1 MQEPLFLC
9 KTNSNKSDRSGSCTT
24 IKEMLPLIA
33 ITRRDGPWR
42 EVISAYKTGRFSHE
56 VSSRQGILD
65 LGLKK
70 TKSLLRMATRTRSL
84 PYLLQILSCL
94 LVQILCSPALVDDVL
109 HFRGDLHLWW
119 QHSNYSFVFQNP
131 LGGFR
136 MHLTLAFINQA
147 HLAREWD
154 WFPGSELYLGLK
166 TLTSFLAMWEGS
178 RLEFVTFLTC
188 ASNCISIFILP

>member
-1 MQEPLFLC
+1 
-9 KTNSNKSDRSGSCTT
+9 
-24 IKEMLPLIA
+24 
-33 ITRRDGPWR
+33 
-42 EVISAYKTGRFSHE
+42 
-56 VSSRQGILD
+56 
-65 LGLKK
+65 
-70 TKSLLRMATRTRSL
+70 MATRTRSL

-119 QHSNYSFVFQNP
+119 QHSNCSFVFQNP
-131 LGGFR
+131 LGGIR
-136 MHLTLAFINQA
+136 VNLTLAFINQA
-147 HLAREWD
+147 HVAREWE

-188 ASNCISIFILP
+188 ASNCISIFYLALIPPLSIYSLISNCKSTLRKTRTFQSAFKFLSVFKMNLKSSSDVSYKVKNNSKSIKEVVVFFPPGGTKPSL